1 MARLF
6 TEENAATSSREKVR
20 KRIKMKTNV
29 SVFPPQVMIK
39 TLTLLSDLVVE
50 RDTSSR
56 AGGGD
61 EAAASRL
68 QQFEAIEPRYSSVL
82 LNMMAVVTLKLTFQV
97 LPGHPD

>member
-1 MARLF
+1 M
-6 TEENAATSSREKVR
+6 S
-20 KRIKMKTNV
+20 
-29 SVFPPQVMIK
+29 PPQVMIK

-56 AGGGD
+56 AGGED

-82 LNMMAVVTLKLTFQV
+82 LNITVVTLKLTFQV

>member
-1 MARLF
+1 
-6 TEENAATSSREKVR
+6 
-20 KRIKMKTNV
+20 MKTNV
-29 SVFPPQVMIK
+29 PVSPPQVMIK

-56 AGGGD
+56 AGDED

-68 QQFEAIEPRYSSVL
+68 QQFEAIEPRYSLVL
-82 LNMMAVVTLKLTFQV
+82 LNMMAVVTLKFTFQV

>member
-6 TEENAATSSREKVR
+6 TEEDAASSSREKVR
-20 KRIKMKTNV
+20 KRRWKTNV
-29 SVFPPQVMIK
+29 SVFLPQVMIK

-56 AGGGD
+56 AGSED

-68 QQFEAIEPRYSSVL
+68 QQFEAIEPRFCFVL
-82 LNMMAVVTLKLTFQV
+82 LNMMAVFTLKFTFQV

>member
-1 MARLF
+1 MLARLF
-6 TEENAATSSREKVR
+6 TEENVITSSREKVR
-20 KRIKMKTNV
+20 KRRWRLMFLYFT
-29 SVFPPQVMIK
+29 PQVMIK

-68 QQFEAIEPRYSSVL
+68 QQFEAIEPRY
-82 LNMMAVVTLKLTFQV
+82 
-97 LPGHPD
+97 

>member
-1 MARLF
+1 
-6 TEENAATSSREKVR
+6 
-20 KRIKMKTNV
+20 
-29 SVFPPQVMIK
+29 MIK

-56 AGGGD
+56 AGGED

-82 LNMMAVVTLKLTFQV
+82 LNMMVVVTLKFTFQV

>member
-1 MARLF
+1 M
-6 TEENAATSSREKVR
+6 S
-20 KRIKMKTNV
+20 
-29 SVFPPQVMIK
+29 PPQVMIK

-68 QQFEAIEPRYSSVL
+68 QQFEAIEPRYSSVP
-82 LNMMAVVTLKLTFQV
+82 LNMSVVTLKFTFQV

>member
-6 TEENAATSSREKVR
+6 TEEDVITSSREKVR
-20 KRIKMKTNV
+20 KRRWKTNV

-82 LNMMAVVTLKLTFQV
+82 LNMMAVVTLKVTFQV